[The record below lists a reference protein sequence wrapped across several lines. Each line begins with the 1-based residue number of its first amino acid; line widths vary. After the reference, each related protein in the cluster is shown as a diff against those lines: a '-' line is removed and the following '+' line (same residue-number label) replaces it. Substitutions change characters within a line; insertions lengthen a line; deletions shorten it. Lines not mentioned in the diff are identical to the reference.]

1 MSSVDFERSL
11 RSGSALPFDHR
22 LPIDLTLKA
31 AESLREALETI
42 TMKPMKS
49 NVTVKILSLAW
60 APYWHTEQEETAAAW
75 E

>member
-1 MSSVDFERSL
+1 MGLERWL
-11 RSGSALPFDHR
+11 RSGSALRFDHG
-22 LPIDLTLKA
+22 LPVDLTLKA

-49 NVTVKILSLAW
+49 NVTVKILSLAC
-60 APYWHTEQEETAAAW
+60 APYWHNKQGEIAAAG